1 MCVRNVATVILL
13 PDREWLMPLPGYV
26 MLAMAMWLSRPDWLA
41 LTELERWPLLDS
53 ERWPL
58 LDSERLLR
66 ASGMLFGSR
75 LLYTSLELWTAA
87 SGVGL
92 GGETLLLFSPIAVE
106 GRL

>member
-41 LTELERWPLLDS
+41 LTEL